1 MDHSVEEKLRNW
13 KEICSCITSHFC
25 VEKKHFYLGGQKF
38 FQWLTSLGA
47 SHDIQDP
54 EDVDLTV
61 LDCGVAVDAGDGAN
75 VHLAP
80 LVRVKGEDER
90 HGIVNAGIRVDY
102 ELAPLTTSLVCKSS
116 QELSPK
122 KIMIFMDVL
131 VPK

>member
-1 MDHSVEEKLRNW
+1 MYHSGEEKLRNR
-13 KEICSCITSHFC
+13 KESCSCIRSTLIWVHTNYF
-25 VEKKHFYLGGQKF
+25 V
-38 FQWLTSLGA
+38 TSLWA
-47 SHDIQDP
+47 SHDVQNP

-102 ELAPLTTSLVCKSS
+102 ELAPLIL
-116 QELSPK
+116 LRH
-122 KIMIFMDVL
+122 DVVNFKL
-131 VPK
+131 RYPRKDGRAM

>member
-1 MDHSVEEKLRNW
+1 M
-13 KEICSCITSHFC
+13 
-25 VEKKHFYLGGQKF
+25 
-38 FQWLTSLGA
+38 TSLGA

-90 HGIVNAGIRVDY
+90 HGIINAGIRVDY
-102 ELAPLTTSLVCKSS
+102 ELAPLIL
-116 QELSPK
+116 LRHD
-122 KIMIFMDVL
+122 DVVNFKL
-131 VPK
+131 RYPRKEGRAM

>member
-1 MDHSVEEKLRNW
+1 MDHSVEEKLRNR
-13 KEICSCITSHFC
+13 KESCSCIRSTLIWVHKNYF
-25 VEKKHFYLGGQKF
+25 V
-38 FQWLTSLGA
+38 TSLWA
-47 SHDIQDP
+47 SHDVQNP

-102 ELAPLTTSLVCKSS
+102 ELAPLIL
-116 QELSPK
+116 LRHD
-122 KIMIFMDVL
+122 DVFNFKL
-131 VPK
+131 RYPRKEGRAM